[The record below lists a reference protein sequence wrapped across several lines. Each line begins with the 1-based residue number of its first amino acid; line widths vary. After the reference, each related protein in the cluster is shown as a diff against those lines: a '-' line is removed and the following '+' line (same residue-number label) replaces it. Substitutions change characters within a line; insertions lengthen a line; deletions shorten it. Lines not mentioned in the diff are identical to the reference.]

1 MIGTVTTDILVAL
14 VVLGI
19 IIVIHEFGHFAVAK
33 LFGIKVETFSVG
45 FGPRLF
51 GFRRGET
58 DYRISALPLG
68 GYVKMSG
75 ENPGDAITG
84 DPREFL
90 SKPKWQRFLVASA
103 GPIMNIVLAF
113 VLLTGL
119 LMHGTEVP
127 EFYNNQAVVGIVN
140 PGSPADQAGIK
151 VADQI
156 VAIDGKQKPNWQNIG
171 LILGTNPGRAIS
183 ISVERHGQRIDTSIT
198 PILDDRSGMGEPGM
212 GPLIRTVVKEVR
224 AGGPAAAAGVKPN
237 DEIVAV
243 NGVDLGSSGKQ
254 LTDAIQSVPSK
265 NFPIT
270 VMRDGK
276 PVDLQVAPVLED
288 GKKMIGVAIQPATVM
303 VKFGFTDAIA
313 QSVQMNSENAVL
325 ILQVIGRLF
334 RRQAS
339 LKQLNGPIGIV
350 QASGEAASLG
360 MAALITLTAAI
371 SLNLGLVNL
380 LPIPILDGGVM
391 LLLLIEFVMGRDLSL
406 RIKERIVQ
414 VSMAFLLL
422 MMVVVIYNDV
432 LKLLPPSITPK

>member
-75 ENPGDAITG
+75 ENPGDTITG

-103 GPIMNIVLAF
+103 GPVMNIVLAF

-127 EFYNNQAVVGIVN
+127 EFYNNQAIVGLVT
-140 PGSPADQAGIK
+140 PGSPADKAGIK
-151 VADQI
+151 VDDRI
-156 VAIDGKQKPNWQNIG
+156 VAIDGKSKPNWQNIG
-171 LILGTNPGRAIS
+171 LILGTNPGRAITMTVDRQGEK
-183 ISVERHGQRIDTSIT
+183 INTTIT
-198 PILDDRSGMGEPGM
+198 PVLDERSGMGEPGM

-224 AGGPAAAAGVKPN
+224 PGGPAAAAGVKPN
-237 DEIVAV
+237 DEIVSV
-243 NGVDLGSSGKQ
+243 NGVDLRSSGKQ
-254 LTDAIQSVPSK
+254 LTDTIQSVPEKTFS
-265 NFPIT
+265 IT
-270 VMRDGK
+270 VMRNGS
-276 PVDLQVAPVLED
+276 PVELKVSPIVED
-288 GKKMIGVAIQPATVM
+288 GKKIIGVAIQPATVL
-303 VKFGFTDAIA
+303 VKLGFADAIS
-313 QSVQMNSENAVL
+313 QSVQMNSENAAL

-350 QASGEAASLG
+350 QASGEAASIG

-422 MMVVVIYNDV
+422 MMVVVLYNDV
-432 LKLLPPSITPK
+432 LKLLPPSIAPK